1 MFFFLKPLYRYMRK
15 VEEHPDMWFRL
26 AAKTEMDKTRQA
38 VASFIRANVEN
49 LLIVSNATTG
59 N

>member
-1 MFFFLKPLYRYMRK
+1 MRK